1 MFHKTIKIW
10 WNKDLQFRVF
20 LVPFLEIKNVFSYF
34 WFWTYIYIK
43 KCCYSSHS
51 ISLGADPPGKPQP
64 YNSSVATVTEKLN
77 KSPRQTK
84 SPDNFNTL
92 NMFKNSTYTKFK
104 TIFKH
109 MLILWWCHARQLFG
123 SQIPVTTGGFKLHFL
138 SYEVIT

>member
-20 LVPFLEIKNVFSYF
+20 LVPFLEIKNVFSSDF
-34 WFWTYIYIK
+34 EHISILRSVVIQVIVSAWVLIPLANH
-43 KCCYSSHS
+43 SHT
-51 ISLGADPPGKPQP
+51 I
-64 YNSSVATVTEKLN
+64 SSVATVTEKLN

-84 SPDNFNTL
+84 SPDHFNTL